1 MADYLACT
9 SSGGGFKCFGCNSVQ
24 GGPFYSDSN
33 LSGSVVTNYMCDQ
46 WHGASVGQPGP
57 SGTIPIV
64 DKVPYSQNDVKPP
77 IGVKPLRKEKR
88 LKRRR
93 GRFSGYSNMNHG
105 HSNMNHSNFAHSNFV
120 SRGNDNAIWSG
131 SQSNAGPR
139 DRVFAGNYASGR
151 RGCDCDCR

>member
-9 SSGGGFKCFGCNSVQ
+9 SSGGGYKCFGCNSAQ
-24 GGPFYSDSN
+24 GGPFMSSSD
-33 LSGSVVTNYMCDQ
+33 LSGSVVNNYMCEQ

-64 DKVPYSQNDVKPP
+64 DKVPYDQRP
-77 IGVKPLRKEKR
+77 IGVKPPRKVKR
-88 LKRRR
+88 LKRRI

-105 HSNMNHSNFAHSNFV
+105 HSNMNHSNFSHSNFV
-120 SRGNDNAIWSG
+120 SGGNDNATWSG
-131 SQSNAGPR
+131 SQSNVGPR